1 MLVQVATVDHDIVRR
16 EAGDQASVVD
26 GVDVSLGQD
35 EVALGVL
42 AQALVFSDQELLRV
56 NMP

>member
-1 MLVQVATVDHDIVRR
+1 
-16 EAGDQASVVD
+16 VD
-26 GVDVSLGQD
+26 GIDVSLGQD